1 MCKLYLKYV
10 IEQYM
15 SSSCGYLLW
24 WPCIFNEKSSMDQ
37 SIFGFMVLSLTV
49 QFCRSD
55 LVSNFWDT
63 VQVALPKTYAIN
75 IVLTDYSTPTARK
88 PESNY
93 VKTLYKQNV
102 DAVYAR
108 MVSES
113 YLFRNML
120 KGARTFDVSRQEAYI
135 FFSKFSKA
143 DNLDRHKLQNFCDLI
158 MYLVNAN
165 SHILIHVSDK
175 AYTEILFKDCPLEI
189 DSNIMVYYINE
200 TSQKIR
206 IEEVYKIDQNS
217 PVMLHDAYASYYQQN
232 VETVKDSH
240 RQFRWKKRSD
250 LHGHR
255 FDAITGVWPPFIVG
269 IEEKMNGSDR
279 AKLASPKGMYV
290 DVINLVLERI
300 NASISYT
307 KRNGSWSSMVAAV
320 SEKRMDLSVAGYS
333 QTPSRGKLVDFSLG
347 LMQTSLRIIYPAVS
361 NKPWTAENALR
372 QFYPFLEPTWVW
384 IMIYAIVTA
393 FLMFAVELLIMIDR
407 NNIISLE
414 SVARLA
420 AKSSSFSFFCLIR
433 KEFEI
438 EPTRTPGRVAFIL
451 MSLAGVYFFM

>member
-1 MCKLYLKYV
+1 
-10 IEQYM
+10 
-15 SSSCGYLLW
+15 
-24 WPCIFNEKSSMDQ
+24 
-37 SIFGFMVLSLTV
+37 MVLSLTV

-120 KGARTFDVSRQEAYI
+120 KGARTFDVTRQEAYI

>member
-1 MCKLYLKYV
+1 
-10 IEQYM
+10 M

-102 DAVYAR
+102 DAVYTR

-113 YLFRNML
+113 YLFRNLL

-217 PVMLHDAYASYYQQN
+217 QVMLHDAYASYYQQN

>member
-1 MCKLYLKYV
+1 
-10 IEQYM
+10 
-15 SSSCGYLLW
+15 
-24 WPCIFNEKSSMDQ
+24 MDQ
-37 SIFGFMVLSLTV
+37 SVFGFMVLSLTV

-75 IVLTDYSTPTARK
+75 IVLTDYSTPKSRRPK
-88 PESNY
+88 NNY

-102 DAVYAR
+102 DAVYTR

-120 KGARTFDVSRQEAYI
+120 KGTRTFDISRQEAYI
-135 FFSKFSKA
+135 FFSKFSKE
-143 DNLDRHKLQNFCDLI
+143 DNLDRNKLQNFCDLI
-158 MYLVNAN
+158 MYLVNDN
-165 SHILIHVSDK
+165 NQVLIHVSDK
-175 AYTEILFKDCPLEI
+175 TYTEILFKDCPFEI
-189 DSNIMVYYINE
+189 DSNIMVYYLNE
-200 TSQKIR
+200 TNQKIR
-206 IEEVYKIDQNS
+206 IEEVYKIDKNS
-217 PVMLHDAYASYYQQN
+217 PVMLHDSYATYYQQN
-232 VETVKDSH
+232 VEIVKDSH
-240 RQFRWKKRSD
+240 RQFRWKKRSN

-255 FDAITGVWPPFIVG
+255 FNSITGVWPPFIVT
-269 IEEKMNGSDR
+269 IEEKMNGLDR
-279 AKLASPKGMYV
+279 AKLTSPKGMYV

-361 NKPWTAENALR
+361 DKPWTVENALR

-384 IMIYAIVTA
+384 IMLYAILTA
-393 FLMFAVELLIMIDR
+393 FLMFAVELLTMIDR

-414 SVARLA
+414 SVARMA

-438 EPTRTPGRVAFIL
+438 EPTRIPGRVAFIL